1 MSLRDRGG
9 RGACSSSTQPSCCQ
23 LNEDG
28 ADLNELLKHYPDAG
42 EEVVPLL
49 SFLFRIPC
57 RGCIQ
62 ACVFLLLLKSLLEAA
77 LPSHPFPDPFLPPF
91 AIRGVF

>member
-9 RGACSSSTQPSCCQ
+9 RGACSSSIQPSCCQ

-42 EEVVPLL
+42 GEVVPLL

-57 RGCIQ
+57 RG
-62 ACVFLLLLKSLLEAA
+62 
-77 LPSHPFPDPFLPPF
+77 
-91 AIRGVF
+91 R